1 MSEREAVGSPA
12 SQAGAEAPPVVAPP
26 PGHPRF
32 PLFDSLRAIAALGV
46 MVAHVGFFAGA
57 IQHASY
63 GSLVANMNVGVTL
76 FFVISGFLLYRPF
89 VAADLEGRR
98 RPRVRDYAR
107 RRVLRIV
114 PAYWVALTVLAI
126 YPGLVGVFTGKWPF
140 FYFFGQIYGPGT
152 TPVEGLAVAWSLNV
166 EVSFYVL
173 LPFYAWALS
182 RLAGRL
188 RHDRRVS
195 VELAVLFVLAAA
207 SVGLRV
213 WDLRGGGS
221 MLQVTLLTTF
231 FWFALGMSLAVIS
244 AAFRSTLVRPAPL
257 RLVESRPGLCW
268 LAAACFYVLLAVLVN
283 TDSAQ
288 QEVAYTN
295 EQWLVQHLLA
305 GVVAFMLVLPAVF
318 GDDRSGLPRVVL
330 GLPVLGWLGLIS
342 YGIFLWHGGVL
353 LIWVEQGALTW
364 SESSRFMLLTALTFA
379 GTVACAAVS
388 YYVVERPFLRLKDRR
403 RGRPSRSI
411 PPSEAASPE
420 ISDAP
425 PQPSGARAE
434 S

>member
-1 MSEREAVGSPA
+1 VGSPA
-12 SQAGAEAPPVVAPP
+12 SRAAAEAPPVVAPP

-46 MVAHVGFFAGA
+46 MLAHVGFFAGA

-63 GSLVANMNVGVTL
+63 GPFVANLNAGVTL

-89 VAADLEGRR
+89 VAADLERRR
-98 RPRVRDYAR
+98 RPRLRDYAR

-126 YPGLVGVFTGKWPF
+126 YPGLLGVFTGKWPF

-152 TPVEGLAVAWSLNV
+152 TPVEGLAVAWSLDV

-173 LPFYAWALS
+173 LPFYAWAVS
-182 RLAGRL
+182 RFAGRF
-188 RHDRRVS
+188 RPERRVS
-195 VELAVLFVLAAA
+195 VELGVLLVLAAA

-213 WDLRGGGS
+213 WDLQGGGS
-221 MLQVTLLTTF
+221 VLQVTLLTTF
-231 FWFALGMSLAVIS
+231 LWFSLGMSLAVIS
-244 AAFRSTLVRPAPL
+244 AAVRSRALRPAPV
-257 RLVESRPGLCW
+257 RFVESRPGLCW
-268 LAAACFYVLLAVLVN
+268 LAAAAVYVLLALLVN
-283 TDSAQ
+283 SDSAQ

-295 EQWLVQHLLA
+295 EQWLLQHLLA
-305 GVVAFMLVLPAVF
+305 GAVAFLLVLPAVF
-318 GDDRSGLPRVVL
+318 GDDRSGLPRAVL
-330 GLPVLGWLGLIS
+330 ALPLLGWLGLIS

-353 LIWVEQGALTW
+353 LIWVEEGALAW
-364 SESSRFMLLTALTFA
+364 SEGSRFMLLTALTLA
-379 GTVACAAVS
+379 GTLACAALS

-403 RGRPSRSI
+403 RGRPSQST
-411 PPSEAASPE
+411 PPPEGASPGR
-420 ISDAP
+420 SDAP
-425 PQPSGARAE
+425 PQPSAARAE

>member
-1 MSEREAVGSPA
+1 
-12 SQAGAEAPPVVAPP
+12 VVAPP

-63 GSLVANMNVGVTL
+63 GALVANLNAGVTL

-89 VAADLEGRR
+89 VAADLEGRG
-98 RPRVRDYAR
+98 RPRIRDYAR
-107 RRVLRIV
+107 RRMLRIV

-126 YPGLVGVFTGKWPF
+126 YPGLVGVFTGRWPF

-152 TPVEGLAVAWSLNV
+152 TPVEGLAVAWSLDV
-166 EVSFYVL
+166 EVTFYVL
-173 LPFYAWALS
+173 LPFYAWAVS
-182 RLAGRL
+182 RFAR
-188 RHDRRVS
+188 RFRPERRVG
-195 VELAVLFVLAAA
+195 VELGVLLLLAAA

-231 FWFALGMSLAVIS
+231 LWFSLGMSLAVVS
-244 AAFRSTLVRPAPL
+244 AAVRSRAVRPAAV
-257 RLVESRPGLCW
+257 RFVESRPGLCW
-268 LAAACFYVLLAVLVN
+268 LAAAALYVLLALLVN
-283 TDSAQ
+283 SDSAQ

-295 EQWLVQHLLA
+295 EQWLLQHLLA
-305 GVVAFMLVLPAVF
+305 GAVAFLLVLPAVF
-318 GDDRSGLPRVVL
+318 GDDRSCLPRAVL
-330 GLPVLGWLGLIS
+330 ALPLLGWLGLIS

-353 LIWVEQGALTW
+353 LIWVEEGALAWT
-364 SESSRFMLLTALTFA
+364 ESSRFLLLSALTFA

-403 RGRPSRSI
+403 RGRPSRPT
-411 PPSEAASPE
+411 PPPEAASPGRA
-420 ISDAP
+420 DAP
-425 PQPSGARAE
+425 PQPSAARAE

>member
-1 MSEREAVGSPA
+1 VSEREAVGSPA
-12 SQAGAEAPPVVAPP
+12 SAAVAPPVVAPP

-63 GSLVANMNVGVTL
+63 GSLVANLNAGVTL

-89 VAADLEGRR
+89 VAADFEGRR

-126 YPGLVGVFTGKWPF
+126 YPGLVGVFTGRWPF
-140 FYFFGQIYGPGT
+140 FYFFGQIYGPGL
-152 TPVEGLAVAWSLNV
+152 TPVEGLAVAWSLDV
-166 EVSFYVL
+166 EVSFYLL
-173 LPFYAWALS
+173 LPFYAWAVS
-182 RLAGRL
+182 RFAGRFQPSRRLA
-188 RHDRRVS
+188 
-195 VELAVLFVLAAA
+195 VELGVLGVLAAA

-213 WDLRGGGS
+213 WDLEGGGS
-221 MLQVTLLTTF
+221 RLQVTLLTTF
-231 FWFALGMSLAVIS
+231 LWFALGMSLAVTS
-244 AAFRSTLVRPAPL
+244 AAFRSRPVRPPAV
-257 RLVESRPGLCW
+257 RFVERRPGLCW
-268 LAAACFYVLLAVLVN
+268 LAAAAVYVMLAVLVN

-288 QEVAYTN
+288 QEVAYSN
-295 EQWLVQHLLA
+295 EQWLLQHLLA
-305 GVVAFMLVLPAVF
+305 GAVAFLLVLPAVF
-318 GDDRSGLPRVVL
+318 GDGRSGLPRAILAV
-330 GLPVLGWLGLIS
+330 PVLGWLGLVS

-353 LIWVEQGALTW
+353 LMWVEEGALGW
-364 SESSRFMLLTALTFA
+364 SEGSRFMLLTALTFA
-379 GTVACAAVS
+379 GTVVCAALS

-403 RGRPSRSI
+403 AGRPSRST
-411 PPSEAASPE
+411 PPLEASGRGR
-420 ISDAP
+420 SDAP
-425 PQPSGARAE
+425 PQPSAARAK